1 MFYFITCFLSGLVA
15 RIFLH
20 IRLTG
25 IENIPKDGGV
35 IIAANHLSYLD
46 IPLLGYSTYGIR
58 RDVDYMGKKE
68 LFAIPVIGYLLRR
81 LGGFPVDREKL
92 DRTAFREAIKRLK
105 SGRVLIIYPEGR
117 RSRDGRLQSGKPGV
131 GMMVKMSGVKV
142 IPAAI
147 IGTDKALP
155 PGSWMIKPTP
165 VTIEFGKPLDFT
177 GMGKSSGEKGDIENI
192 TNIIMEGINTLIKS
206 RLPSV

>member
-1 MFYFITCFLSGLVA
+1 MFYFIVCFLSGLMA
-15 RIFLH
+15 RIFLS
-20 IRLTG
+20 IRVIG
-25 IENIPKDGGV
+25 IENIPKDGSV

-46 IPLLGYSTYGIR
+46 IPLLGYSTYSIR

-68 LFAIPVIGYLLRR
+68 LFAIPVIGYLLRK

-92 DRTAFREAIKRLK
+92 DRTAFREAVKRLR

-117 RSRDGRLQSGKPGV
+117 RSRDGSLQPGKPGV
-131 GMMVKMSGVKV
+131 GMIVKMSGVKV
-142 IPAAI
+142 VPAAI

-155 PGSWMIKPTP
+155 PGSWMLQPAP
-165 VTIEFGKPLDFT
+165 VTIEFGKPLDLT
-177 GMGKSSGEKGDIENI
+177 SMVESTGEKADIEKI

-206 RLPSV
+206 RLPSA

>member
-15 RIFLH
+15 RIFLR

>member
-1 MFYFITCFLSGLVA
+1 MVCFLSGLVA
-15 RIFLH
+15 RIFLR